1 MNMADPLATPTA
13 SSASPHGLQVRA
25 AQASRAGR
33 KPENEDA
40 LGIRVPGDHQRNAKG
55 VVLAIAD
62 GVSGAG
68 EGRRAAEVSVQ
79 GFLSDYFA
87 TPETWTVKTS
97 GERVL
102 SALNRWLHGQGQQ
115 YTQAHHGFLTTFSAL
130 VIRSQTAY
138 LFHIGDSRIQ
148 RLRQD
153 GREKNSGSTLEP
165 LTQDHATR
173 VGAEKTYLTRAL
185 GMDWQ
190 VEIDFRK
197 TDVQAGDVFF
207 LSTDGVHEFLPRPLL
222 KKLLASAND
231 NPEACCESILD
242 VAYEAGSDD
251 NLSCQIIVV
260 DALAPLG
267 ADDSRLQAAT
277 LPLLPDL
284 TPGQLIDGLR
294 VEAEMHANAR
304 SQLYKVRD
312 EKAGKFY
319 ALKTPSRLFEGDS
332 TQLSRFAQEDWI
344 GQRIDHAHVV
354 KGIASRQPRQSLYLL
369 QEWLEGETLA
379 EWRKRN
385 PRPPAQQVA
394 GFAEQAIKGLRALH
408 RRETLHQD
416 IKPENLF
423 LCTDGSLKI
432 IDLGAAHVA
441 GMNDIPVVD
450 RPGAAEY
457 AAPEFALNLPRDAR
471 ADQFSLA
478 VTIYEL
484 LTGHYPFSDDYAQAS
499 TLHDFQ
505 KLAYT
510 SACRYNPHV
519 PLWFDAALRKA
530 LSPSPASRYES
541 LGEFLQDLQK
551 PNPALVPVNTQPWIE
566 RDPVGFWKVL
576 ALLSM
581 LIAFLEAL
589 FLLARH

>member
-1 MNMADPLATPTA
+1 M
-13 SSASPHGLQVRA
+13 ASPVTPSVTGKHGLQVRA

-40 LGIRVPGDHQRNAKG
+40 LGIRVPNDHQRTAKG

-97 GERVL
+97 GERVI
-102 SALNRWLHGQGQQ
+102 SALNRWLFGQGQQ
-115 YTQAHHGFLTTFSAL
+115 YTQAHHGFLTTFSVL
-130 VIRSQTAY
+130 ILRSQTAY
-138 LFHIGDSRIQ
+138 VFHIGDSRIQ

-153 GREKNSGSTLEP
+153 ANGGSTLEP
-165 LTQDHATR
+165 LTVDHATR

-207 LSTDGVHEFLPRPLL
+207 LSTDGVHEFLPRPVL
-222 KKLLASAND
+222 KKLLATASENL
-231 NPEACCESILD
+231 EACCENILD
-242 VAYEAGSDD
+242 AAFAAGSDD
-251 NLSCQIIVV
+251 NISCQIVVV

-267 ADDSRLQAAT
+267 ADDSHLQAAA

-284 TPGQLIDGLR
+284 APGQRFEGLI
-294 VEAEMHANAR
+294 VEAELHANAR
-304 SQLYKVRD
+304 SQLYRVRD
-312 EKAGKFY
+312 EKNGRCFV
-319 ALKTPSRLFEGDS
+319 LKTPSRLFEGDS
-332 TQLSRFAQEDWI
+332 LQLSRFAQEDWL
-344 GQRIDHAHVV
+344 GQRIDHPHVV
-354 KGIASRQPRQSLYLL
+354 KGHAPLQARKSLYML

-379 EWRKRN
+379 AWAKKN
-385 PRPPAQQVA
+385 QRPSAQAVSA
-394 GFAEQAIKGLRALH
+394 FAEQAIKGLRALH

-423 LCTDGSLKI
+423 LCLDGTLKI

-441 GMNDIPVVD
+441 GMNDSPAED

-457 AAPEFALNLPRDAR
+457 AAPEYALNLPRDTR
-471 ADQFSLA
+471 SDQFSLA
-478 VTIYEL
+478 ITLYEL
-484 LTGHYPFSDDYAQAS
+484 LTGSHPYGEAYVQAAS
-499 TLHDFQ
+499 LADFQ
-505 KLAYT
+505 KLEYQ
-510 SACRYNPHV
+510 SACRHNPHV
-519 PLWFDAALRKA
+519 PPWLDAALKKSLA
-530 LSPSPASRYES
+530 LEARARYDS
-541 LGEFLQDLQK
+541 LGEFLLDLQK
-551 PNPALVPVNTQPWIE
+551 PNPTLSPVNAQPWLE

-576 ALLSM
+576 ALLM
-581 LIAFLEAL
+581 TLIAFLEAL

>member
-1 MNMADPLATPTA
+1 MNMAGPVT
-13 SSASPHGLQVRA
+13 SASATPHGLQVRA

-33 KPENEDA
+33 KAENEDA

-153 GREKNSGSTLEP
+153 ATGGSTLEP

-197 TDVQAGDVFF
+197 TDVQAGDIFF
-207 LSTDGVHEFLPRPLL
+207 LSTDGVHEFLPRPML
-222 KKLLASAND
+222 KKLLAGATE

-242 VAYEAGSDD
+242 IAYEAGSDD
-251 NLSCQIIVV
+251 NLSCQILVV

-284 TPGQLIDGLR
+284 APGQLIDGLR

-304 SQLYKVRD
+304 SQLYRVRD
-312 EKAGKFY
+312 EKSGKRY

-332 TQLSRFAQEDWI
+332 EQLSRFAQEDWI
-344 GQRIDHAHVV
+344 GQRLDHAHVV
-354 KGIASRQPRQSLYLL
+354 KGITPRQARQSLYLL

-379 EWRKRN
+379 QWRKKN
-385 PRPPAQQVA
+385 PCPSAQQVA

-423 LCTDGSLKI
+423 LCTDGRLKV

-441 GMNDIPVVD
+441 GMSDIPPAD

-478 VTIYEL
+478 VTLYEL
-484 LTGHYPFSDDYAQAS
+484 LTGQHPFNNGNSSGYSNAS
-499 TLHDFQ
+499 TLADFQ
-505 KLAYT
+505 KLEYT

-530 LSPSPASRYES
+530 LSPSPASRYDS

-551 PNPALVPVNTQPWIE
+551 PNPALSPVNAQPWIE

-576 ALLSM
+576 ALFM
-581 LIAFLEAL
+581 T
-589 FLLARH
+589 LLAVMELLWILHLR

>member
-1 MNMADPLATPTA
+1 MTLAPT
-13 SSASPHGLQVRA
+13 PHGLQVRT

-40 LGIRVPGDHQRNAKG
+40 LGIRLPEGHLRNAKG

-115 YTQAHHGFLTTFSAL
+115 YTQDHHGFLTTFSAL
-130 VIRSQTAY
+130 AIRSQTAY

-153 GREKNSGSTLEP
+153 ATGGSTLEP

-197 TDVQAGDVFF
+197 TDVQAGDIFF
-207 LSTDGVHEFLPRPLL
+207 LSTDGVHEFLPRPMLE
-222 KKLLASAND
+222 KLLGGAAE

-242 VAYEAGSDD
+242 TAYEAGSDD
-251 NLSCQIIVV
+251 NLSCQILVV

-267 ADDSRLQAAT
+267 ADDSRLQATT

-284 TPGQLIDGLR
+284 VPGQLIDGLR

-304 SQLYKVRD
+304 SQLYRVRD
-312 EKAGKFY
+312 EKSGKLY

-332 TQLSRFAQEDWI
+332 VQLSRFAQEDWI
-344 GQRIDHAHVV
+344 GQRLDHAHVV
-354 KGIASRQPRQSLYLL
+354 KGHSPLQTRQSLYLL

-379 EWRKRN
+379 AWARKN
-385 PRPPAQQVA
+385 PRPSAQAVTA
-394 GFAEQAIKGLRALH
+394 FAEQAIKGMRALH

-423 LCTDGSLKI
+423 LCKNGTLKV
-432 IDLGAAHVA
+432 IDLGATHVA
-441 GMNDIPVVD
+441 GMNDAPSQD

-457 AAPEFALNLPRDAR
+457 AAPEYALNLPRDAR
-471 ADQFSLA
+471 SDQFSLA
-478 VTIYEL
+478 LTLYEL
-484 LTGHYPFSDDYAQAS
+484 LTGSHPYGEAYVQAA

-505 KLAYT
+505 KLEYR
-510 SACRYNPHV
+510 SACRCNPHV
-519 PLWFDAALRKA
+519 PLWLDAALRKA
-530 LSPSPASRYES
+530 LSFSAQQRYDS
-541 LGEFLQDLQK
+541 LGEFLLDLQK
-551 PNPALVPVNTQPWIE
+551 PNPTLSTVNAQPWIE
-566 RDPVGFWKVL
+566 RNPAGFWKVL
-576 ALLSM
+576 ALLM
-581 LIAFLEAL
+581 TLIAFVE
-589 FLLARH
+589 LLWLQWPH